1 MLTLDAWENLCNA
14 VVYKAVKDWK
24 LAVKRIKNSRK
35 PSKADM
41 ITKEE
46 CEEFFLSDRF
56 KIFTELDGKVLLEK
70 LKEEYEYDW

>member
-1 MLTLDAWENLCNA
+1 MNNREDLANA
-14 VVYKAVKDWK
+14 VVCRAADDWK
-24 LAVKRIKNSRK
+24 LAVKRIKKSRK

-56 KIFTELDGKVLLEK
+56 KLFTELDGKLLLDK
-70 LKEEYEYDW
+70 LKKEYEYDW

>member
-1 MLTLDAWENLCNA
+1 MKNCEYLANA

-24 LAVKRIKNSRK
+24 LAVKRIKKSRK
-35 PSKADM
+35 PSKADI

-56 KIFTELDGKVLLEK
+56 KLFTELDGKLLLDK
-70 LKEEYEYDW
+70 LKKKYEYDW